1 MKTRELILS
10 KSFQLFLSK
19 GYKEISINNI
29 IGECGISKGAFYHHF
44 KSKEELYQEVLNRFF
59 FDYFQDADFIYDTEV
74 SFKEKLQHFVNSFLS
89 PYDELL
95 KITARNDLIPYFRFL
110 FQAAANNK
118 GIKYKVNKHFYKKAF
133 YLAQIL
139 QDEKKNFKTDLS
151 IKPIAGQ
158 LLAIILGI
166 TILDG
171 INNASDIKSNLNESI
186 EVYLKL
192 LIETDEKN

>member
-1 MKTRELILS
+1 M
-10 KSFQLFLSK
+10 FLNK

-59 FDYFQDADFIYDTEV
+59 FNYFQDADFIYTPEI

-95 KITARNDLIPYFRFL
+95 KMTSRNDLILYFRFL
-110 FQAAANNK
+110 FQAAASNET
-118 GIKYKVNKHFYKKAF
+118 IKYKVNKHFYKKAY

-139 QDEKKNFKTDLS
+139 QDEKKNFTTDLS
-151 IKPIAGQ
+151 IKPIARQ

-171 INNASDIKSNLNESI
+171 INDATDIKANLKESI
-186 EVYLKL
+186 GVYLQM
-192 LIETDEKN
+192 LIETNEKN